1 MSFIA
6 VGIGLAVAGSA
17 VGAISAGK
25 AKRQAER
32 KEAAATEEMNRLE
45 NVYSQLDTSNPYAD
59 MENTMEDITINQRQ
73 FDLQKQ
79 QAQQQQEQVLEGTRE
94 AAGSSGVGAVAS
106 ALASQGKLASKHASS
121 TIGMQESENQAKE
134 RTMAANLQTKE
145 REGDIMSREWEKD
158 KQGTLLG
165 MSQQEVAAYREQA
178 NAAEQAKWDA
188 ISGGFE
194 SVGSMLVQPGGYS
207 GGSPMTRPTRP
218 AEPEVR
224 DDLGGGIDY
233 DKGPMD
239 YPYVCPG
246 VG

>member
-6 VGIGLAVAGSA
+6 VGIGLAVAGSV
-17 VGAISAGK
+17 VGAVSADK
-25 AKRQAER
+25 SKREAER
-32 KEAAATEEMNRLE
+32 QEAKATEEMNRLKD
-45 NVYSQLDTSNPYAD
+45 VYSQLDTSNPYSD

-79 QAQQQQEQVLEGTRE
+79 QAQQQQAQVLEGTKE
-94 AAGSSGVGAVAS
+94 AAGSSGVAGVAA
-106 ALASQGKLASKHASS
+106 ALANEGKLTSKHASS
-121 TIGMQESENQAKE
+121 TIGMQEAENQSKE
-134 RTMAANLQTKE
+134 RAMAANLQTLE

-207 GGSPMTRPTRP
+207 GGSPMTQPKRP
-218 AEPEVR
+218 AEPIE
-224 DDLGGGIDY
+224 DPTPIWD
-233 DKGPMD
+233 ME
-239 YPYVCPG
+239 YPETCPG
-246 VG
+246 LG